1 MIGAS
6 IGFPPIGLPR
16 VKPLPKQPPR
26 GARAMTIA
34 LGAFTGMGSIVAA
47 DSHEGYG
54 YIGSPKFSVGKIDTF
69 EEGITDEKGTRFS
82 RSLILTGAGD
92 SGYLASVK
100 HKITEAFRWN
110 RELTIPA
117 FEIELENQIANFYER
132 HIKPFPSQEGWG
144 DLNISLIIAA
154 QIGPDRRMW
163 VTRMNDV
170 RPVASGVAAVGV
182 GDTWARTVL
191 KGFFPIAAD
200 ERCITILAVYAA
212 LMAKEHTEGCGMDTW
227 IVYAPA
233 GGSLKYIRP
242 DAVEKM
248 EKCFRLY
255 ERIERNERM
264 RAMGMRIG
272 LPDPDS
278 MDGLLLWMRD
288 ELAGIDLYGDLTDWI
303 KPQEGGPPN
312 G

>member
-1 MIGAS
+1 
-6 IGFPPIGLPR
+6 
-16 VKPLPKQPPR
+16 
-26 GARAMTIA
+26 
-34 LGAFTGMGSIVAA
+34 
-47 DSHEGYG
+47 
-54 YIGSPKFSVGKIDTF
+54 
-69 EEGITDEKGTRFS
+69 
-82 RSLILTGAGD
+82 
-92 SGYLASVK
+92 
-100 HKITEAFRWN
+100 
-110 RELTIPA
+110 
-117 FEIELENQIANFYER
+117 
-132 HIKPFPSQEGWG
+132 
-144 DLNISLIIAA
+144 
-154 QIGPDRRMW
+154 
-163 VTRMNDV
+163 
-170 RPVASGVAAVGV
+170 
-182 GDTWARTVL
+182 
-191 KGFFPIAAD
+191 
-200 ERCITILAVYAA
+200 
-212 LMAKEHTEGCGMDTW
+212 MAKEHTEGCGMDTW